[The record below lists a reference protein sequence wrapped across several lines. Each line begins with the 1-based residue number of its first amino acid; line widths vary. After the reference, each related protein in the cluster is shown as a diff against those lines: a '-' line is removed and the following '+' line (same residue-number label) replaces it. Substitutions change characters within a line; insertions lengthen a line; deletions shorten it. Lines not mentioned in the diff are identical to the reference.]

1 MSDEVPTPEVPMSQ
15 DPSALSIL
23 QEQIKNLTT
32 QVTELRELNTEAY
45 KSLEERDARI
55 STLEAKPESTA
66 RIAELEASIRDR
78 NHFDKFAELAGAA
91 KAKAKALRQLWR
103 DAKDRG
109 YEADG
114 DEADEKALQAIV
126 AKLKTEVD
134 YAFDVDVDGT
144 TTAAREAARPTSRTK
159 YGLEMRGEEP
169 AGGGRQERNKGADGT
184 IVTQEMRADPKFM
197 LDPKNR
203 EMIRDAALGGRFRN
217 RASNPRM
224 TIAYHNGA
232 NFRFPGITGILEAA
246 QLLHSVGLRK
256 DAPSTSFDS
265 FQEGPFQWHDRSA
278 TPTPRPCPLHAL
290 TAATTIPIT
299 SPITPRHARIGP
311 ARTCSTVMPRSAAPM
326 TAATKTRS
334 TTAPDQK
341 SCLVV

>member
-126 AKLKTEVD
+126 AKLKAEVD

-203 EMIRDAALGGRFRN
+203 EMIRDAALGGRFR
-217 RASNPRM
+217 
-224 TIAYHNGA
+224 
-232 NFRFPGITGILEAA
+232 
-246 QLLHSVGLRK
+246 
-256 DAPSTSFDS
+256 
-265 FQEGPFQWHDRSA
+265 
-278 TPTPRPCPLHAL
+278 
-290 TAATTIPIT
+290 
-299 SPITPRHARIGP
+299 
-311 ARTCSTVMPRSAAPM
+311 
-326 TAATKTRS
+326 
-334 TTAPDQK
+334 
-341 SCLVV
+341 

>member
-1 MSDEVPTPEVPMSQ
+1 MPDETPTPEAHVSAETTALTVLERQVKDLTSQ
-15 DPSALSIL
+15 LQTLTSERDEYRDALS
-23 QEQIKNLTT
+23 EVST
-32 QVTELRELNTEAY
+32 
-45 KSLEERDARI
+45 ERDSLRG
-55 STLEAKPESTA
+55 KPEHTA

-134 YAFDVDVDGT
+134 YAFDIDVDGT

-203 EMIRDAALGGRFRN
+203 EMIRDAALGGRFR
-217 RASNPRM
+217 
-224 TIAYHNGA
+224 
-232 NFRFPGITGILEAA
+232 
-246 QLLHSVGLRK
+246 
-256 DAPSTSFDS
+256 
-265 FQEGPFQWHDRSA
+265 
-278 TPTPRPCPLHAL
+278 
-290 TAATTIPIT
+290 
-299 SPITPRHARIGP
+299 
-311 ARTCSTVMPRSAAPM
+311 
-326 TAATKTRS
+326 
-334 TTAPDQK
+334 
-341 SCLVV
+341 

>member
-1 MSDEVPTPEVPMSQ
+1 MSDEVPTPEEPMSQ
-15 DPSALSIL
+15 EPSALAIL
-23 QEQIKNLTT
+23 QEQIKNLST

-114 DEADEKALQAIV
+114 DEVDEKALQAIV

-203 EMIRDAALGGRFRN
+203 EMIRDAALGGRFR
-217 RASNPRM
+217 
-224 TIAYHNGA
+224 
-232 NFRFPGITGILEAA
+232 
-246 QLLHSVGLRK
+246 
-256 DAPSTSFDS
+256 
-265 FQEGPFQWHDRSA
+265 
-278 TPTPRPCPLHAL
+278 
-290 TAATTIPIT
+290 
-299 SPITPRHARIGP
+299 
-311 ARTCSTVMPRSAAPM
+311 
-326 TAATKTRS
+326 
-334 TTAPDQK
+334 
-341 SCLVV
+341 